1 MSERDKLIEN
11 LKQQIGVRIDI
22 LHFTVINED
31 DFIMR
36 IGRRRLNE
44 MRDEILDFII
54 DLRSHIKNIE
64 KNKWNE
70 SI

>member
-54 DLRSHIKNIE
+54 DLRSQIKNIE
-64 KNKWNE
+64 KNK
-70 SI
+70 

>member
-1 MSERDKLIEN
+1 MWERDKLIEN

-54 DLRSHIKNIE
+54 DLRSQIKNIE
-64 KNKWNE
+64 KNK
-70 SI
+70 

>member
-1 MSERDKLIEN
+1 MWERDKLIEN

-64 KNKWNE
+64 KNK
-70 SI
+70 